1 MEAVRGIIC
10 TQVRKGILGQVGNA
24 RSQKGRW
31 VGPRYLT
38 FDCPEE
44 SPYFRVE
51 ARERK
56 RPRHGALL
64 DCDHKLAPPPFV
76 RWDGY
81 SLHRNPSRIVF
92 FGVTRTFGVAGPPTG
107 QSDSLSSSGSH
118 RNGQP
123 HPRAHVARLRFEA
136 TRTIGPRSLPIDLA
150 NGCDLGIEVG
160 SRGSQLRLSLST
172 NETSRKGS

>member
-64 DCDHKLAPPPFV
+64 DCDHKLASPPSFV
-76 RWDGY
+76 EMLPGIIRC
-81 SLHRNPSRIVF
+81 IEI
-92 FGVTRTFGVAGPPTG
+92 PPE
-107 QSDSLSSSGSH
+107 SSSS
-118 RNGQP
+118 
-123 HPRAHVARLRFEA
+123 V
-136 TRTIGPRSLPIDLA
+136 
-150 NGCDLGIEVG
+150 
-160 SRGSQLRLSLST
+160 
-172 NETSRKGS
+172 